1 MRKVMEKKSA
11 KIIIALVCILV
22 LVVVA
27 VALAGNDASEEVTY
41 RETAVEYGE
50 LVVGVTESGSV
61 DIGTVDQVFELDMS
75 ALQRAETTGSSGSR
89 TTGGSGGTAV
99 SAAGSTVDNSGFGVG
114 MSGGM
119 SGTMSGGMIGSG
131 ITGSTGSSTGSSGG
145 IDMFSQIF
153 NMAGG
158 GSSASTDTI
167 GNLTVSE
174 VCVSVGQ
181 QVQEGDVLFL
191 LNEETVT
198 ELKEELE
205 SNVDKAKADLE
216 AVYADQEMSKLTA
229 QYTYDSSVAYGE
241 YADTEYNNTI
251 KSLQDA
257 VTEKEEALAEAKELL
272 AGYQAQLTQAQAD
285 YAAAAQVLKNCTW
298 SVDNTDKWDDTW
310 GYVSGYQLM
319 ISARNSV
326 DTLEQKVEQLE
337 RNVEQAEQNV
347 DTCTTSL
354 SQAKRS
360 LESGKLNAQQTLELR
375 QLAYDTAQE
384 TYDIAQAY
392 LEDTAAS
399 QEEVYAEAQEKWD
412 EFSSHIDGNAVRAK
426 YNGVI
431 TSVNLEVGDSIGTND
446 TLVTLYDT
454 DSVEMTITVDE
465 DDMTDVAVGTEAKI
479 SLTAYPD
486 TIFRASVSEISDA
499 STDSGGNVTYEVT
512 VILSGDVS
520 GLFQGMTGDVTL
532 ITRRTED
539 VLYVSNRAIIREGTD
554 SYVKIKDASGNIVK
568 QKVTTGFSDGENAE
582 IIEGLSE
589 GDVVLIESK
598 VNKS

>member
-1 MRKVMEKKSA
+1 M
-11 KIIIALVCILV
+11 
-22 LVVVA
+22 
-27 VALAGNDASEEVTY
+27 
-41 RETAVEYGE
+41 
-50 LVVGVTESGSV
+50 
-61 DIGTVDQVFELDMS
+61 DQVFELDMS

-89 TTGGSGGTAV
+89 TTGSTGGSAGG
-99 SAAGSTVDNSGFGVG
+99 SAGGSFS
-114 MSGGM
+114 MGGM
-119 SGTMSGGMIGSG
+119 SGSMGGLG
-131 ITGSTGSSTGSSGG
+131 STGSSGG
-145 IDMFSQIF
+145 STAGGMDMFSQIF

-158 GSSASTDTI
+158 GSNTSTDTI

-216 AVYADQEMSKLTA
+216 AVYADREMSKLTA

-241 YADTEYNNTI
+241 YADTEYNSTI
-251 KSLQDA
+251 KSLQDT

-272 AGYQAQLTQAQAD
+272 AGYQAQLTRAQAD
-285 YAAAAQVLKNCTW
+285 YAAAAQVLNNCTW

-319 ISARNSV
+319 ISAQNSV

-337 RNVEQAEQNV
+337 RNVEQAQQNV

-360 LESGKLNAQQTLELR
+360 LESGKLNAQETLELR

-384 TYDIAQAY
+384 TYNIAQAY

-426 YNGVI
+426 YSGVI
-431 TSVNLEVGDSIGTND
+431 TSVNLEVGDSIGTRHFQ
-446 TLVTLYDT
+446 VAEF
-454 DSVEMTITVDE
+454 SVI
-465 DDMTDVAVGTEAKI
+465 I
-479 SLTAYPD
+479 H
-486 TIFRASVSEISDA
+486 DA
-499 STDSGGNVTYEVT
+499 CD
-512 VILSGDVS
+512 
-520 GLFQGMTGDVTL
+520 
-532 ITRRTED
+532 R
-539 VLYVSNRAIIREGTD
+539 IIRRGIQFAAFYGCAGGIRNGCVQD
-554 SYVKIKDASGNIVK
+554 
-568 QKVTTGFSDGENAE
+568 TGYKY
-582 IIEGLSE
+582 L
-589 GDVVLIESK
+589 
-598 VNKS
+598 